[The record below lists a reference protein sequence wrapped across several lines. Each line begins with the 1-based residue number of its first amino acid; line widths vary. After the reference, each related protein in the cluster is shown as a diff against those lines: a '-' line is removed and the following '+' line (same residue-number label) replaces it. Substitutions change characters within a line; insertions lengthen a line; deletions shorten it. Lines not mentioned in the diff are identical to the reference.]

1 MIIDFDGILIRY
13 NKSDFKMINLGYSIT
28 IHKSQGSASKIIIL
42 ATPQSHAFMCNSNLI
57 YVGLTRMREM
67 CYHIGSL
74 KTVNNAVMKKA
85 NLQRMTFM
93 QTLLKNAK
101 TT

>member
-13 NKSDFKMINLGYSIT
+13 NKSDLKMINLCYSIT

-101 TT
+101 PT